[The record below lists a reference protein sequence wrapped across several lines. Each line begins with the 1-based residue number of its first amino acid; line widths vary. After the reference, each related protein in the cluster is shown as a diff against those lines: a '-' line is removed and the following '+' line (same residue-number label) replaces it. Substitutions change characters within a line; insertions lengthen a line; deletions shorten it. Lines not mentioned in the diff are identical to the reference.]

1 MAETSYDIL
10 LTHEPDEVSQ
20 YQNKGYELILSG
32 HSHGGQINVPLIPQ
46 IQKKATALMSHANNY
61 TGGLYQLGANE
72 KLYVKNPE
80 TSELGKKIIRE
91 SILLIDEIG
100 FDNFT
105 FKKLGERIG
114 SNESSLYRY
123 FESKHKLLLYL
134 SSWYWTWMEYRLVL
148 GTANIKDPMD
158 KLRIAVRLV
167 TEKVEDDSQT
177 QHINEAVLNQIII
190 AEFTKTFLTKEVDD
204 ENKEG
209 FFLVYKR
216 VINRIIEII
225 REVDPFFPYPK
236 TLASS
241 IVEGSLHQNFL
252 KDHLKSITDCTETI
266 SPTEFY
272 LLLIEKTLQ

>member
-1 MAETSYDIL
+1 MNS
-10 LTHEPDEVSQ
+10 
-20 YQNKGYELILSG
+20 ILSNIVI
-32 HSHGGQINVPLIPQ
+32 SV
-46 IQKKATALMSHANNY
+46 
-61 TGGLYQLGANE
+61 NE